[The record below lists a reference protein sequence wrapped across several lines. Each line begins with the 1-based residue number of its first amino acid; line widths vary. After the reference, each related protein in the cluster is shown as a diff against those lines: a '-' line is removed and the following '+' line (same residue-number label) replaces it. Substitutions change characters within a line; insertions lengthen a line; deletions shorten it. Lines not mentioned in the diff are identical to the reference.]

1 MSLGFDTLLL
11 VVIINNNTYNIYFI
25 LGSDAEGNH
34 TVSGVSGI
42 TLIHSWDIWLK
53 QYLLTGKKKK
63 VERNPSDLNTLNL
76 ALLLLQLPLLIHIV
90 CC

>member
-76 ALLLLQLPLLIHIV
+76 ALLLPLLIHIV